1 MEEVREDARTI
12 LEEMSQNLQ
21 LGFIRLMAYTL
32 SKVFRRLFSHIFVNI
47 EGLNMVRRTNER
59 FETDVITQHLCFCVI
74 LKLQQAVQENPV
86 ILMPNHRSYMDFL
99 AISYILFSYDIP
111 VPVIAAGIRK
121 YLFDSERERTL
132 RQMLAE

>member
-1 MEEVREDARTI
+1 MDI
-12 LEEMSQNLQ
+12 
-21 LGFIRLMAYTL
+21 
-32 SKVFRRLFSHIFVNI
+32 
-47 EGLNMVRRTNER
+47 NER
-59 FETDVITQHLCFCVI
+59 FETDVIMQRFCFCVI

-121 YLFDSERERTL
+121 YLFDSERERMI
-132 RQMLAE
+132 RQMLSE

>member
-1 MEEVREDARTI
+1 M
-12 LEEMSQNLQ
+12 
-21 LGFIRLMAYTL
+21 
-32 SKVFRRLFSHIFVNI
+32 HIK
-47 EGLNMVRRTNER
+47 ER
-59 FETDVITQHLCFCVI
+59 FETDVIMQLFWFCVI

-121 YLFDSERERTL
+121 YLFDSERERVI
-132 RQMLAE
+132 RQMLME

>member
-1 MEEVREDARTI
+1 MN
-12 LEEMSQNLQ
+12 Q
-21 LGFIRLMAYTL
+21 
-32 SKVFRRLFSHIFVNI
+32 
-47 EGLNMVRRTNER
+47 R
-59 FETDVITQHLCFCVI
+59 FETDVVMQHFCFCVI

-121 YLFDSERERTL
+121 YLFDSEGERMI
-132 RQMLAE
+132 RPMPME

>member
-1 MEEVREDARTI
+1 M
-12 LEEMSQNLQ
+12 
-21 LGFIRLMAYTL
+21 
-32 SKVFRRLFSHIFVNI
+32 HI
-47 EGLNMVRRTNER
+47 NER
-59 FETDVITQHLCFCVI
+59 FETDVIMQLFWFCII

-121 YLFDSERERTL
+121 YLFDSERERVI
-132 RQMLAE
+132 RQMLME

>member
-1 MEEVREDARTI
+1 
-12 LEEMSQNLQ
+12 MS
-21 LGFIRLMAYTL
+21 
-32 SKVFRRLFSHIFVNI
+32 
-47 EGLNMVRRTNER
+47 ER
-59 FETDVITQHLCFCVI
+59 FATDVLIWHFSVRVT

-121 YLFDSERERTL
+121 YLFDSKRESAMQPVL
-132 RQMLAE
+132 PE

>member
-1 MEEVREDARTI
+1 M
-12 LEEMSQNLQ
+12 
-21 LGFIRLMAYTL
+21 
-32 SKVFRRLFSHIFVNI
+32 
-47 EGLNMVRRTNER
+47 NER
-59 FETDVITQHLCFCVI
+59 FKRDVITQRSCFCVI

-121 YLFDSERERTL
+121 YLFDSERERAL
-132 RQMLAE
+132 RQMLSE